1 MWSDFLPGFKI
12 NVSANGCVR
21 VRCQE
26 CYIPPRKGKLVH
38 SEAFAPDRA
47 GAEQWATSHQH
58 SSIRNRVNARRVAQ
72 VHREYA
78 AEMDAHPDLYA
89 KGRVVTFD

>member
-12 NVSANGCVR
+12 SVSANGGVR

-38 SEAFAPDRA
+38 SGAFAPDRA
-47 GAEQWATSHQH
+47 GAEQWAAEHQH
-58 SSIRNRVNARRVAQ
+58 TSIRSPEDARRIAQ
-72 VHREYA
+72 VRRDYT